1 MIVLK
6 KILCPADHSECSY
19 LALKYAISLA
29 LKDEAKLYLMHVI
42 DSRLYDMEIYK
53 FSPYKLSEADV
64 SKVHM
69 DLMKSLPEGTTDV
82 LDIETIVVKGI
93 PFNEVLNASQEIGA
107 DIIVMGTHG
116 RTGITHI
123 MMGSV
128 AEKVVRKALCPVL
141 TVRLPSQPPVIP
153 LSS

>member
-6 KILCPADHSECSY
+6 KILCPVDHSECSY
-19 LALKYAISLA
+19 LALKYAISLS

-42 DSRLYDMEIYK
+42 DSRFYEMEAYT
-53 FSPYKLSEADV
+53 FSPYSISESDMAKIH
-64 SKVHM
+64 S

-82 LDIETIVVKGI
+82 LEVETIVVKGV
-93 PFNEVLNASQEIGA
+93 PFNEILNASQELGV
-107 DIIVMGTHG
+107 DVIVMGTHG
-116 RTGITHI
+116 RTGISHV

-128 AEKVVRKALCPVL
+128 AEKVVRKASCPVL
-141 TVRLPSQPPVIP
+141 TVRMPAPPVIP